1 MADHVTLYWGALCS
15 LVVSWLAYLA
25 MGYQL
30 RHNRWLRQGVVW
42 SISPATRWA
51 RLNKILRRYPKFADD
66 RHRPKLLPRVF
77 TFGVVLAL
85 GFAALGAW
93 VHFTD

>member
-1 MADHVTLYWGALCS
+1 MISYGSLYWGALGC
-15 LVVSWLAYLA
+15 LVVSWLAYLT

-42 SISPATRWA
+42 SFNPVTRMA

-77 TFGVVLAL
+77 SVGVFLAVV
-85 GFAALGAW
+85 FVVVGAW
-93 VHFTD
+93 LQIAA